1 MLMLTVSSFL
11 NAIAEILNMVIGA
24 LEIVVVLRVILSWA
38 NADPTNGF
46 VRAIHAISEPLLA
59 PFRKLLPPWKLN
71 GLDLSP
77 VFVLLTLVF
86 ARIFLV
92 TTLQGVAARL

>member
-1 MLMLTVSSFL
+1 MFVVSNLL
-11 NAIAEILNMVIGA
+11 NAVAEILNMVIGA
-24 LEIVVVLRVILSWA
+24 LELVVVLRVILSWA
-38 NADPTNGF
+38 NADPYNGF

-59 PFRKLLPPWKLN
+59 PFRKLLPPWRLN

-86 ARIFLV
+86 ARVFLV
-92 TTLQGVAARL
+92 ATLQGFAARL